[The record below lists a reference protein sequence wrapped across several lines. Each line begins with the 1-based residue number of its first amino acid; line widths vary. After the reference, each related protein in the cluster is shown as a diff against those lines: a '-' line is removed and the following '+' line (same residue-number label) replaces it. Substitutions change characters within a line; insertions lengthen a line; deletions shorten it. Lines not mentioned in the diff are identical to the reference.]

1 MSTSPAWLD
10 DAQKVTGAARQQRR
24 RDGRRVFLV
33 MMDDRICLMMTEK
46 ICKAHDQGM
55 EISRIISPLTIG
67 QTQYNR

>member
-33 MMDDRICLMMTEK
+33 MMDARIGLMMTLENL
-46 ICKAHDQGM
+46 QGPWPGDGNQPYHF
-55 EISRIISPLTIG
+55 SPDHWP
-67 QTQYNR
+67 NPV